1 MKKLKKVLLCIC
13 LLFVCIMS
21 FGCSTVT
28 AHTTLKSNGAIV
40 ASFDIDLS
48 EMPTDRRKVY
58 QVVKEYYHQL
68 DKAYEENILS
78 LFSNL
83 YSGVDSFVNDTS
95 TASKLSYIAARNSS
109 YLVSDTTQIPTDDNL
124 GECKFIYL
132 EKTFASIYAY
142 LFYFYPNAFE
152 YNAELNKVKVKN
164 DYNSLVD
171 IPFNSTYEEES
182 GLFVDKMI
190 QTCNPFYYN
199 GKEPEFLYGKTIIGS
214 GLTLT
219 VAAGDKLT
227 DKLAEAIGLSSPE
240 DVELIFSFS
249 TPYKRVCS
257 DGVFSQ
263 TQEGYTHTWQLE
275 NVNSTIKLW
284 RNYANYLPWY
294 VVAGGAVVLG
304 TIIAFVVVFIV
315 QKAKQ
320 NKGMKALKKIAELEN
335 KNTNQNNENKK

>member
-1 MKKLKKVLLCIC
+1 MKKFKKILLCIC
-13 LLFVCIMS
+13 LLFVCVMS

-28 AHTTLKSNGAIV
+28 MHTTLKNNGAIV

-68 DKAYEENILS
+68 DKAYEENMLA

-83 YSGVDSFVNDTS
+83 YTDNEAFVNDTS
-95 TASKLSYIAARNSS
+95 TASKLSYIATRNSN
-109 YLVSDTTQIPTDDNL
+109 YLVSDTTQIPTEDNL
-124 GECKFIYL
+124 GECKFVYL

-152 YNAELNKVKVKN
+152 YNEQLNKVKVKE
-164 DYNSLVD
+164 DYHSLVD

-182 GLFVDKMI
+182 GLFVDKII

-199 GKEPEFLYGKTIIGS
+199 GKEPEFLYSKTIIGS
-214 GLTLT
+214 GLTLN
-219 VAAGDKLT
+219 VAAGDKLV
-227 DKLAEAIGLSSPE
+227 DKLAEATGKTAE
-240 DVELIFSFS
+240 EVELVFSFS
-249 TPYKRVCS
+249 TPYKRVYS
-257 DGVFSQ
+257 DGAFSQ
-263 TQEGYTHTWQLE
+263 TQEGYTHTWQLD

-294 VVAGGAVVLG
+294 VVAGVAVVLG
-304 TIIAFVVVFIV
+304 TIIAFVVVFII

>member
-1 MKKLKKVLLCIC
+1 MKKFKKFLLCMC
-13 LLFVCIMS
+13 LLFVSVLS

-28 AHTTLKSNGAIV
+28 MHTTLKNNGSIV

-48 EMPTDRRKVY
+48 EMSTDRRKVY
-58 QVVKEYYHQL
+58 QVAKEYYHQL
-68 DKAYEENILS
+68 DKAYEDNMLE
-78 LFSNL
+78 LFSQV
-83 YSGVDSFVNDTS
+83 YSDVDAFVNDNS
-95 TASKLSYIAARNSS
+95 TASKLSYIVARNSN

-152 YNAELNKVKVKN
+152 YNAEQNKVKVKE
-164 DYNSLVD
+164 DYHSLVD
-171 IPFNSTYEEES
+171 IPFNSTYEEEN
-182 GLFVDKMI
+182 GLFVDKII

-219 VAAGDKLT
+219 VAPGDKLV
-227 DKLAEAIGLSSPE
+227 DKLAEATGKTAQE
-240 DVELIFSFS
+240 VELAFSFS
-249 TPYKRVCS
+249 TPYKRVYS

-263 TQEGYTHTWQLE
+263 THEGYTHTWQLD

-294 VVAGGAVVLG
+294 VLAGGAVIVG
-304 TIIAFVVVFIV
+304 TVIAFVVVFIV
-315 QKAKQ
+315 QKAKR
-320 NKGMKALKKIAELEN
+320 NKGMKALKKITDFE
-335 KNTNQNNENKK
+335 NQNSNKK